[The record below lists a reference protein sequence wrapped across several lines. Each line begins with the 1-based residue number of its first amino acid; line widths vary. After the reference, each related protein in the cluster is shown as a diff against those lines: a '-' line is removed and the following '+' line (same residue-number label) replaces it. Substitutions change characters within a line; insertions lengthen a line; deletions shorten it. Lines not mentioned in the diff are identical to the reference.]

1 MSDASEPV
9 SQSKDSGIAAANVKS
24 PAEEHRRSS
33 SKVQL
38 RLAVLTVSDTR
49 TLANDTSGQLLVDRF
64 SEAGHTIVHREIVPD
79 EIDAIRQGVG
89 KAQSLAADA
98 ILITGGTGVSPRDR
112 TPEAI
117 EPMLDM
123 VLPGFGEL
131 FRMLSYAEI
140 GAASM
145 LSRLAGRG
153 SRCSS
158 RNWPGIVR
166 YFFSLLKAWPR
177 RPACARCLA
186 ERASVGQC
194 C

>member
-1 MSDASEPV
+1 MSDASEPGV
-9 SQSKDSGIAAANVKS
+9 ASKDSGIAAANVKS
-24 PAEEHRRSS
+24 PAVEHRRSS

-123 VLPGFGEL
+123 VLPGFGVL
-131 FRMLSYAEI
+131 FRIA
-140 GAASM
+140 
-145 LSRLAGRG
+145 
-153 SRCSS
+153 
-158 RNWPGIVR
+158 
-166 YFFSLLKAWPR
+166 
-177 RPACARCLA
+177 
-186 ERASVGQC
+186 
-194 C
+194 